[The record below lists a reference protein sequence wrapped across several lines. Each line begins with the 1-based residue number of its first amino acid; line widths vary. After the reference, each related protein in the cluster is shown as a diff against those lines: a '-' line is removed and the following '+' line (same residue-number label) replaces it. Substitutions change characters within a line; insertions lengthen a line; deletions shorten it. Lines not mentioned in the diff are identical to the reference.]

1 MDDFKDFLQKALR
14 PMRIDGTDRD
24 DTVRSTALHLL
35 FAKVNDMREAKDY
48 LPADELR
55 GRYDAVM
62 SYLVADAADRRALSV
77 FIDVVTEKLAHVAVS
92 TGIHGASRI
101 VCRLGANL
109 ESISADIGGPS
120 DGEDAY
126 DKKEPD

>member
-55 GRYDAVM
+55 GRYDAVT
-62 SYLVADAADRRALSV
+62 SYLVADAADR
-77 FIDVVTEKLAHVAVS
+77 
-92 TGIHGASRI
+92 
-101 VCRLGANL
+101 
-109 ESISADIGGPS
+109 
-120 DGEDAY
+120 
-126 DKKEPD
+126 